1 MRIRQVITTLLV
13 ATGIVS
19 AGAQEFTSGANEPVE
34 VAYAATQ
41 AAPQILPAT
50 AAPGTA
56 ARDLFVRIGKS
67 LVLDSPIPIERV
79 SVADAAIAEAIA
91 VSPNEIVINGRGVGE
106 TSLIVWQRSGQRLLF
121 DLKVNPDLAHEDAV
135 RRTLQDELSDQDVD
149 FEIENGTAFL
159 RGRVSNLTAARRA
172 EAIVGTLAENV
183 INLLQVDVPDV
194 ETQILLKVKFANVDR
209 SALSELGASY
219 VLAGAGNTQGSI
231 STQQFGQPA
240 VTGSTNGTV
249 GFTLQEAL
257 NIFMFRPD
265 LDFGLAIKALR
276 ADSLLEILAEPNV
289 LAINGKAASFLAG
302 GEFPFPTVQGGGL
315 GGAITIQFREFGVR
329 LNFVPHV
336 TPRGTIRLEVEPEVS
351 TLDFANGLIFQGF
364 TIPAISTRRVKTE
377 IELEAGQSFAIGG
390 LLDNRVTESLSK
402 IPGLGD
408 IPYFG
413 RLFQSRTLAK
423 SHTELFILVTPEIVR
438 PMTDSSQMTKIE
450 YPREFMKGMS
460 DVIPR
465 TAGLD
470 VTGPVPVTPPSAT
483 VPIEELRPVSQR
495 QGDDG
500 VTVAPT
506 IPPMIL
512 APTLAPTDAAGV
524 RPAAATNE

>member
-1 MRIRQVITTLLV
+1 MRIGQIITTFIV
-13 ATGIVS
+13 AAGIVPAAAEEFAVS
-19 AGAQEFTSGANEPVE
+19 ADAAVD
-34 VAYAATQ
+34 VAYSAAQ
-41 AAPQILPAT
+41 ATPQTLPPT
-50 AAPGTA
+50 GTPGTA

-67 LVLDSPIPIERV
+67 LVLDSPIAIERV
-79 SVADAAIAEAIA
+79 SVANADIAEAIA

-106 TSLIVWQRSGQRLLF
+106 TSLIVWQRSGQRMLF
-121 DLKVNPDLAHEDAV
+121 DLKVNADLAHEEAV
-135 RRTLQDELSDQDVD
+135 RRTLKDELADDDVD
-149 FEIENGTAFL
+149 FELENGTIFL
-159 RGRVSNLTAARRA
+159 RGRVSNLTAAGRA
-172 EAIVGTLAENV
+172 EAIVGSLAENV
-183 INLLQVDVPDV
+183 INLLQVNVPAV

-219 VLAGAGNTQGSI
+219 VLAGAGNTQGSV

-240 VTGSTNGTV
+240 VSGSTNGSV

-265 LDFGLAIKALR
+265 LDFGLAIKALK
-276 ADSLLEILAEPNV
+276 ANSLLEILAEPNV
-289 LAINGKAASFLAG
+289 LAINGKSASFLAG

-329 LNFVPHV
+329 LNFIPHV

-364 TIPAISTRRVKTE
+364 TIPAISTRRVRTE
-377 IELEAGQSFAIGG
+377 VELEAGQSFAIGG
-390 LLDNRVTESLSK
+390 LLDDRVTESLSK

-408 IPYFG
+408 IPYLG
-413 RLFQSRTLAK
+413 KLFRSRTLSK
-423 SHTELFILVTPEIVR
+423 SHTELFIMVTSEIVR
-438 PMTDSSQMTKIE
+438 PMTDPSQMTEIE
-450 YPREFMKGMS
+450 YPKAFMKGMS
-460 DVIPR
+460 KVVPR

-470 VTGPVPVTPPSAT
+470 VTGPVPVVPTPD
-483 VPIEELRPVSQR
+483 VIPIEELRPVSQR
-495 QGDDG
+495 QGDNG

-506 IPPMIL
+506 IQPMIL
-512 APTLAPTDAAGV
+512 TPTLAPTDAAGA